1 MAGQGHAVSWTMS
14 YSDTK
19 PLTWNAVGPQLT
31 KLYLGAQRTERELRD
46 ELADSVS
53 KDGSN
58 ADRARITQLEK
69 AEAELKVEASMYVLN
84 PLM

>member
-1 MAGQGHAVSWTMS
+1 M
-14 YSDTK
+14 
-19 PLTWNAVGPQLT
+19 
-31 KLYLGAQRTERELRD
+31 ERELRD

-53 KDGSN
+53 KDASN